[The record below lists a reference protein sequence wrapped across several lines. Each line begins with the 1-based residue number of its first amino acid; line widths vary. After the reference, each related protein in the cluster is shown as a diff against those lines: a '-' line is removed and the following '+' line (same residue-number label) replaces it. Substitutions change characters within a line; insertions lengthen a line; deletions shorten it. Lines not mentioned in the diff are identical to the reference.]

1 MDYIRLDGTDDINF
15 FDVSPSPTTQFFI
28 DGNLPPSGVCSPIGG
43 DFLRL
48 STVGTTGR
56 SLQIDSPGKGD
67 WSFTSGHRD
76 VCFESIERFN
86 HVDILAVANAKGAPL
101 IKVYDAETLALK
113 FQVMAYERFFR
124 GGVRVATG
132 DMNSD
137 GIPDLITASGPGR
150 RSTVKV
156 YNGAAG
162 PNQAQLITSFDVYR
176 RQFKGGF
183 HVAVGDV
190 NADGCNDI
198 VTGADAGWLPMV
210 SVFDGATLTTTHSA
224 SFLAFG
230 NRFRGGVRVAAG
242 DINLDGRAEIIAASG
257 PGMSG
262 RVNVYHGATFGL
274 VNSFLPYG
282 RNYKNGLFV
291 AVGDVNGDGVRDI
304 VASVDKNWLPLVKV
318 FHGSS
323 VFGGAV
329 PDALASFRAFGN
341 RERTGVRIAVKP
353 VDGGTPGN
361 VEQVTIMMSSGPGG
375 RVVSRKVSQALFNG
389 LTPAV
394 IDHIF
399 ENARAGRRGFLFNGI
414 YVG

>member
-1 MDYIRLDGTDDINF
+1 
-15 FDVSPSPTTQFFI
+15 
-28 DGNLPPSGVCSPIGG
+28 
-43 DFLRL
+43 
-48 STVGTTGR
+48 
-56 SLQIDSPGKGD
+56 
-67 WSFTSGHRD
+67 
-76 VCFESIERFN
+76 
-86 HVDILAVANAKGAPL
+86 
-101 IKVYDAETLALK
+101 
-113 FQVMAYERFFR
+113 
-124 GGVRVATG
+124 VRVATG